1 MLIITADDYGITPTA
16 TDAILRCGLAA
27 RITSASAMVFMADS
41 ERSAALAGGSPL
53 EFGLHLNFTELPT
66 GANVPDVVRRHIER
80 TARFLTRHR
89 LAHACYH
96 PGLRDSF
103 RIAFDAQ
110 CEEYERSYR
119 VPAPFFNGHHH
130 MHLCA
135 NVVLAELIPRA
146 SRVRTSF
153 TFEAGQKSRLNL
165 AYRRMIH
172 RRVLARYVSTD
183 SFFSIEPLHDA
194 ARHRALIERSRSE
207 AVEIET
213 HPATAKESQ
222 FLLGGEFG
230 ALLAR
235 TLLGRFGDLSGVRG

>member
-1 MLIITADDYGITPTA
+1 MLIITADDYGFTPAA

-41 ERSAALAGGSPL
+41 ERSAALAGNSPL
-53 EFGLHLNFTELPT
+53 EFGLHLNFTEPPT

-103 RIAFDAQ
+103 RIAFEAQ
-110 CEEYERSYR
+110 CEDYERRYR
-119 VPAPFFNGHHH
+119 KPPPFFNGHHH

-135 NVVLAELIPRA
+135 NVLVAALIPRD

-165 AYRRMIH
+165 AYRRMIR

-183 SFFSIEPLHDA
+183 SFFSIEPLHGA
-194 ARHRALIERSRSE
+194 ARHRALVERSRTE

-213 HPATAKESQ
+213 HPATAEESA
-222 FLLGGEFG
+222 FLLAGEFG
-230 ALLAR
+230 ELLAR
-235 TLLGRFGDLSGVRG
+235 ARLGRFAELPEARR